1 MEFLKNIALPQSAE
15 HIQLLHLMLILV
27 LFLFI
32 PFISSIFGGTSLS
45 LYFKRLG
52 RKSGDDRYNKLSKEV
67 MELVTINKGV
77 GFIIGIVPLF
87 TAILILSQLF
97 QNSENSQLDYFG
109 YTLILVA
116 IALIF
121 IYSYRYSL
129 SFNRIL
135 QAFGNQPP
143 NDKEVQGDYLKFS
156 EESKRISDQAGTYGV
171 VILFIALWLFSAGIS
186 AAMFGNQWL
195 SGGLFAVLFHPVV
208 ILRLILLLIVA
219 FMLAGGAVLFGFFY
233 MNSEKY
239 DSDGEYGKFVRS
251 RIIKVVFTSAIFLPV
266 ILLIN
271 MFVVPGQLLSSAMF
285 VYVILGLILLFFAYH
300 FLYMLYTKFS
310 SKFTALLFFTLLFL
324 VLSIII
330 NDQFVINNAT
340 EVSSAKLADKYEK
353 MLAEL
358 KGENGPAELNGEEIY
373 KIHCTACHRL
383 DSKLVGPP
391 HDEVVPKYFGKEN
404 QLIAF
409 IRNPV
414 KVNPDYPPMPNP
426 GLKPREAKAVAEYIL
441 KRVKEDLDK
450 NK

>member
-1 MEFLKNIALPQSAE
+1 
-15 HIQLLHLMLILV
+15 
-27 LFLFI
+27 
-32 PFISSIFGGTSLS
+32 
-45 LYFKRLG
+45 
-52 RKSGDDRYNKLSKEV
+52 
-67 MELVTINKGV
+67 
-77 GFIIGIVPLF
+77 
-87 TAILILSQLF
+87 
-97 QNSENSQLDYFG
+97 
-109 YTLILVA
+109 
-116 IALIF
+116 
-121 IYSYRYSL
+121 
-129 SFNRIL
+129 
-135 QAFGNQPP
+135 
-143 NDKEVQGDYLKFS
+143 
-156 EESKRISDQAGTYGV
+156 
-171 VILFIALWLFSAGIS
+171 
-186 AAMFGNQWL
+186 MF
-195 SGGLFAVLFHPVV
+195 F
-208 ILRLILLLIVA
+208 
-219 FMLAGGAVLFGFFY
+219 
-233 MNSEKY
+233 
-239 DSDGEYGKFVRS
+239 
-251 RIIKVVFTSAIFLPV
+251 
-266 ILLIN
+266 
-271 MFVVPGQLLSSAMF
+271 
-285 VYVILGLILLFFAYH
+285 
-300 FLYMLYTKFS
+300 TKFS

-340 EVSSAKLADKYEK
+340 EVSSAKLAQGLFILPFFLFSPLAGQLADKYEK